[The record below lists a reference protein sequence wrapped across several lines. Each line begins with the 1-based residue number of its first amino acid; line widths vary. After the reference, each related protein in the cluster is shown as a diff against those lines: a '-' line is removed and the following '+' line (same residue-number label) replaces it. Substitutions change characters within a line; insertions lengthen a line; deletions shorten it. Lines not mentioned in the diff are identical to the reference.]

1 MRRITRKTDAA
12 LSQAIEHTDRRPV
25 HRPPRDP
32 RDMAAR
38 NCLDRQLNAFHGLS
52 GRHHLKKRRV
62 RVGQRTKADGTSF
75 CEGPYMPICVVEFLD
90 VDIGNERGL
99 CAKSL
104 SVQGQSERLSD
115 RPVTAI
121 APNKIFPCH
130 HLPHQQTTLYS
141 AHFRRH
147 LLECRAKLN
156 MTT

>member
-1 MRRITRKTDAA
+1 MRRITCKEDPAH
-12 LSQAIEHTDRRPV
+12 SQSIDHTDRRPV
-25 HRPPRDP
+25 HRTPRDP

-38 NCLDRQLNAFHGLS
+38 NSLDRRLNAFHGLS

-115 RPVTAI
+115 RAVTAI
-121 APNKIFPCH
+121 AAIR
-130 HLPHQQTTLYS
+130 YS
-141 AHFRRH
+141 AVTNSPVERRT
-147 LLECRAKLN
+147 CTPRIFGDTSSNAVPN
-156 MTT
+156 ST